1 MAKHN
6 FYKAEINKF
15 FVCRLKGDLFM
26 EKNMLLQKSFDILL
40 VDDTPEHIDVA
51 VQVLKNSNFKI
62 RVATDGNTALKLIY
76 QQKPDLI
83 LLDIYMPQMDGFEL
97 CRLIKNTPDL
107 KSIPIIFLTAY
118 SDEESIRKGF
128 ELGGQDY
135 VVKPFNASEL
145 LARVNT
151 HLMLK
156 CQAESLKEANKEL
169 DSFCYTVAHDLKS
182 PLLSLNKLVEFLVE
196 DYINQL
202 DPVGKE
208 LLYNIKEKSSEIIH
222 TIDRLLEFSKMCE
235 MQVNFEIL
243 NLNEMFIE
251 VCNELKNLEPERDI
265 RIHIQPLPKVYGDR
279 VLIRLLILNILS
291 NAFKYTRNKPTAIID
306 IQSTEENNEYV
317 FSVSDNGV
325 GFDMKYSSRLFGVF
339 QRLHTKDEFEGSGV
353 GLAIC
358 QRILKRHNGR
368 AWMTGEI
375 DKGATFY
382 FTLPKAE

>member
-1 MAKHN
+1 MEN
-6 FYKAEINKF
+6 IF
-15 FVCRLKGDLFM
+15 F
-26 EKNMLLQKSFDILL
+26 QKSFDILI

-51 VQVLKNSNFKI
+51 VQVLKDSNFKI

-76 QQKPDLI
+76 HQKPDLI
-83 LLDIYMPQMDGFEL
+83 LLDIYMPEMDGFEL

-107 KSIPIIFLTAY
+107 KSIPIIFLTSF

-128 ELGGQDY
+128 ESGGQDY

-145 LARVNT
+145 LSRVNT

-156 CQAESLKEANKEL
+156 SHAESLEEANREL

-182 PLLSLNKLVEFLVE
+182 PLLSLNKLVEFLAE
-196 DYINQL
+196 DHLEQL
-202 DPVGKE
+202 DSSGKE
-208 LLYNIKEKSSEIIH
+208 LVYNIQEKSSEIIN

-235 MQVNFEIL
+235 MQVNFEML
-243 NLNEMFIE
+243 NLNDIFIE
-251 VCNELKNLEPERDI
+251 VFNELKSLEPERDI
-265 RIHIQPLPKVYGDR
+265 RINIQPLPQVYGDR
-279 VLIRLLILNILS
+279 LLLRLLISNILS
-291 NAFKYTRNKPTAIID
+291 NAIKYTRNKQTAIID
-306 IQSTEENNEYV
+306 VQSSEVSNEYV
-317 FSVSDNGV
+317 FSIKDNGA

-358 QRILKRHNGR
+358 QRILKRHKGR

-382 FTLPKAE
+382 FTLPKT

>member
-1 MAKHN
+1 
-6 FYKAEINKF
+6 
-15 FVCRLKGDLFM
+15 M
-26 EKNMLLQKSFDILL
+26 EENMLLQKSFDILL

-51 VQVLKNSNFKI
+51 VQVLKDNNFRI

>member
-1 MAKHN
+1 
-6 FYKAEINKF
+6 
-15 FVCRLKGDLFM
+15 M
-26 EKNMLLQKSFDILL
+26 ENMLLQKPFDILI

-51 VQVLKNSNFKI
+51 VQVLKDSNFKI

-83 LLDIYMPQMDGFEL
+83 LLDIYMPEMDGFEL

-107 KSIPIIFLTAY
+107 KSIPIIFLTSF

-128 ELGGQDY
+128 ESGGQDY

-145 LARVNT
+145 LSRVNT

-156 CQAESLKEANKEL
+156 SHTESLEEANKEL

-182 PLLSLNKLVEFLVE
+182 PLLSLNKLVEFLAE
-196 DYINQL
+196 DYIEQL
-202 DPVGKE
+202 DSAGKE
-208 LLYNIKEKSSEIIH
+208 LVCNIREKSSEIIQ

-243 NLNEMFIE
+243 NLKDMFIE
-251 VCNELKNLEPERDI
+251 VYNELKNLEPERN
-265 RIHIQPLPKVYGDR
+265 IHLNIQSLPQVYGDR
-279 VLIRLLILNILS
+279 VLIRLLISNILS
-291 NAFKYTRNKPTAIID
+291 NAIKYTRNKPTAIID
-306 IQSTEENNEYV
+306 VQSSEVGNEYV

-358 QRILKRHNGR
+358 QRILKRHKGR
-368 AWMTGEI
+368 AWMKGEI
-375 DKGATFY
+375 NNGATFY
-382 FTLPKAE
+382 FTLPKT